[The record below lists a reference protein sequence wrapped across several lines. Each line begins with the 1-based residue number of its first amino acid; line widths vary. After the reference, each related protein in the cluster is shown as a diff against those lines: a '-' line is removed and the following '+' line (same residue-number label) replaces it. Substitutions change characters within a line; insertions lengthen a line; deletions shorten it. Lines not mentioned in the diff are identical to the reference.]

1 MLVIL
6 IYSRFDIL
14 IYIFKRGR
22 WYFIYKDLVLFFLLM
37 YSLFIILYV
46 LLDNF
51 LNINY
56 IFDID
61 KNVSD
66 MFYI

>member
-14 IYIFKRGR
+14 IYIFKRGG